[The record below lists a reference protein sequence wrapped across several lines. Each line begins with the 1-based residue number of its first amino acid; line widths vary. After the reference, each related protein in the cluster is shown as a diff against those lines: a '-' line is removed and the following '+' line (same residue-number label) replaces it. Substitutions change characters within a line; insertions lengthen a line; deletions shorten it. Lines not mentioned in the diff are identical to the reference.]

1 MALFL
6 VVLASVLQLLLAA
19 TFVIIPVIAYR
30 HGINAQR
37 AAEAEVAGQGFPARV
52 LAQHHLKFEEGA
64 IATLFPFG
72 IALGFA
78 ALASLNQAGNEVG
91 RILSL
96 ACQSIFL
103 VGGGFV
109 TFGQVFPVRS
119 ITSAFDKSGDA
130 TLDDINVKAVVDAAQ
145 RAFPAGLRP
154 LVIARFGLTTVGSLL
169 VIIFLMTPAVNAY
182 FH

>member
-1 MALFL
+1 M
-6 VVLASVLQLLLAA
+6 
-19 TFVIIPVIAYR
+19 
-30 HGINAQR
+30 
-37 AAEAEVAGQGFPARV
+37 AGQGFPARV

-103 VGGGFV
+103 VGGGLGRPKQW
-109 TFGQVFPVRS
+109 TWRS
-119 ITSAFDKSGDA
+119 HEVHQSFCGPGPSMA
-130 TLDDINVKAVVDAAQ
+130 LD
-145 RAFPAGLRP
+145 
-154 LVIARFGLTTVGSLL
+154 
-169 VIIFLMTPAVNAY
+169 
-182 FH
+182 